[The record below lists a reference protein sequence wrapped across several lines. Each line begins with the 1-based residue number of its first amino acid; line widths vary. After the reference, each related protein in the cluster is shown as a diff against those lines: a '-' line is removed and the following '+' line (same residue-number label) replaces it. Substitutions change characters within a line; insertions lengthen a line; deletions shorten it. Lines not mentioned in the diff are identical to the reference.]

1 MITASDDHLERDL
14 GAGIAAPSAQT
25 RTQLRARLAER
36 ATEERLLDV
45 AYATV
50 DSPLGELVVATT
62 PSGVVRL
69 AFANEARDV
78 VLGDLARR
86 VSPRVLEAPARLDT
100 TRRELDE
107 YFDGHRTRFDLTLDW
122 ALTTGF
128 RREVLAATSRIPY
141 GHTSNYRSVATAA
154 GSPRAVRAA
163 GTALATNP
171 IPIVVPCHRVLRS
184 DGTLGGYGGGI
195 ERKEELLRLEAS
207 TRAGGPA
214 ANG

>member
-14 GAGIAAPSAQT
+14 GAGITAPSALA

-36 ATEERLLDV
+36 ATEEGLLDV

-50 DSPLGELVVATT
+50 DSPLGELVVAAT

-107 YFDGHRTRFDLTLDW
+107 YFDGHRTRFDLMLDW

-128 RREVLAATSRIPY
+128 RREVLAATRRIPY
-141 GHTSNYRSVATAA
+141 GQTSNYRSVATAA

-195 ERKEELLRLEAS
+195 QRKEELLRLEAS
-207 TRAGGPA
+207 TRAGGP
-214 ANG
+214 G